1 MIIDGGPRR
10 NMNTAAM
17 VEAFADGARSEGAE
31 VKHIRLYDID
41 YKGCRSVM
49 ACNTVQVNDYSRF
62 DFSEGT
68 AKNKKAY
75 RDAHW
80 EEDLAK
86 AREAGERMAR
96 TNE

>member
-1 MIIDGGPRR
+1 
-10 NMNTAAM
+10 
-17 VEAFADGARSEGAE
+17 
-31 VKHIRLYDID
+31 
-41 YKGCRSVM
+41 M

-62 DFSEGT
+62 NFSEGT

-86 AREAGERMAR
+86 ARDAGERMAR